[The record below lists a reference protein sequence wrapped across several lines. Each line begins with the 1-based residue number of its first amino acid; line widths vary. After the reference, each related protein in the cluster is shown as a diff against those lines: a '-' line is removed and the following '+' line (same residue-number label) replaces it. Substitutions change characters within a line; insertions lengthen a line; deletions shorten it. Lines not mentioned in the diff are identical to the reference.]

1 MSKSF
6 FDLGIPE
13 HLPIR
18 DVVWD
23 YCRVEIHH
31 KGIDAI
37 FDKLQKTYAER
48 RGNLQPTYAQF
59 SSYRLYL
66 RYQYFKKKILELPNW
81 SDAEVK
87 YWEQN
92 ETFKLK

>member
-1 MSKSF
+1 MDKSF
-6 FDLGIPE
+6 FDLGIPS

-18 DVVWD
+18 DVVWSH
-23 YCRVEIHH
+23 CKLEINH
-31 KGIDAI
+31 KDLDAI
-37 FDKLQKTYAER
+37 FEQLQIIYAER
-48 RGNLQPTYAQF
+48 RANLQPTYAQF

-81 SDAEVK
+81 SDTEIK

-92 ETFKLK
+92 ETFK

>member
-1 MSKSF
+1 MNKSF
-6 FDLGIPE
+6 LDLGISE

-23 YCRVEIHH
+23 YCRVEINS
-31 KGIDAI
+31 KDIDEI
-37 FDKLQKTYAER
+37 FEQLQRTYAER
-48 RGNLQPTYAQF
+48 RRNLQPTYAQF

-81 SDAEVK
+81 SAAEIK
-87 YWEQN
+87 YWELN

>member
-1 MSKSF
+1 MDKSF
-6 FDLGIPE
+6 FDLGIPG

-37 FDKLQKTYAER
+37 FDELQKTYAER

-59 SSYRLYL
+59 SSYRLYVS
-66 RYQYFKKKILELPNW
+66 Y
-81 SDAEVK
+81 
-87 YWEQN
+87 
-92 ETFKLK
+92 

>member
-1 MSKSF
+1 MGRSF

-23 YCRVEIHH
+23 YCRVEIND

-37 FDKLQKTYAER
+37 FEELQINYIER

-87 YWEQN
+87 YWEQSQ
-92 ETFKLK
+92 TFKLN

>member
-6 FDLGIPE
+6 FDLGISE

-23 YCRVEIHH
+23 YCKLEINH
-31 KGIDAI
+31 KDLDAI
-37 FDKLQKTYAER
+37 FEQLQIIYAER
-48 RGNLQPTYAQF
+48 RASLQPTYAHF

-81 SDAEVK
+81 SDAEIK
-87 YWEQN
+87 YWQQN
-92 ETFKLK
+92 ETFK

>member
-13 HLPIR
+13 HLPFR

-23 YCRVEIHH
+23 YCRVEIND

-37 FDKLQKTYAER
+37 FNELQKTYAER
-48 RGNLQPTYAQF
+48 KGNLQPTYGQF

-87 YWEQN
+87 YWGHH
-92 ETFKLK
+92 ETFK

>member
-1 MSKSF
+1 MGNSF
-6 FDLGIPE
+6 FDLGNTE

-18 DVVWD
+18 YLIWD
-23 YCRVEIHH
+23 FCRVEINH
-31 KGIDAI
+31 KGLDAI
-37 FDKLQKTYAER
+37 FEELQKSYSER
-48 RGNLQPTYAQF
+48 RGNLQPTYGQF

>member
-1 MSKSF
+1 MNKTF
-6 FDLGIPE
+6 FDLGISE

-18 DVVWD
+18 DVVWE
-23 YCRVEIHH
+23 YCKVEINH
-31 KGIDAI
+31 KGIDDI
-37 FDKLQKTYAER
+37 FDELQKTYAKI
-48 RGNLQPTYAQF
+48 RGNLQPTYGQF

-81 SDAEVK
+81 SNTEIK
-87 YWEQN
+87 YWEQH

>member
-1 MSKSF
+1 MGNSF

-18 DVVWD
+18 DVVWG
-23 YCRVEIHH
+23 YCKVEINH
-31 KGIDAI
+31 KGIDTI
-37 FDKLQKTYAER
+37 FDELQKSYTES

-81 SDAEVK
+81 SVAEVK
-87 YWEQN
+87 YWGQS

>member
-1 MSKSF
+1 MGRSF

-18 DVVWD
+18 DVIWD
-23 YCRVEIHH
+23 YCKVEINH
-31 KGIDAI
+31 KGIDDI
-37 FDKLQKTYAER
+37 FDELQKSYTVS
-48 RGNLQPTYAQF
+48 RGNLQPTYGQF

-66 RYQYFKKKILELPNW
+66 RYQYFMKKILELPNW
-81 SDAEVK
+81 SDIEVK
-87 YWEQN
+87 YWEEN

>member
-6 FDLGIPE
+6 FDLGISE

-18 DVVWD
+18 YVVWD
-23 YCRVEIHH
+23 YCKLEINH
-31 KGIDAI
+31 KDLDAI
-37 FDKLQKTYAER
+37 FEQLQIIYAER
-48 RGNLQPTYAQF
+48 RANLQPTYAQF

-66 RYQYFKKKILELPNW
+66 RCQYFKRKILELPNW
-81 SDAEVK
+81 SDVEIK

-92 ETFKLK
+92 ETFKYQ

>member
-18 DVVWD
+18 VVVWD
-23 YCRVEIHH
+23 YCRVEINH

-37 FDKLQKTYAER
+37 FEELHLSYSES

-66 RYQYFKKKILELPNW
+66 RYQYFKKKILELLNW
-81 SDAEVK
+81 SVTEVK
-87 YWEQN
+87 YWQQN
-92 ETFKLK
+92 EAFK

>member
-1 MSKSF
+1 MGKSF

-18 DVVWD
+18 EVVWD
-23 YCRVEIHH
+23 YCRVEIHQ

-37 FDKLQKTYAER
+37 FDELQKIYTER
-48 RGNLQPTYAQF
+48 RGNLQPTYGQF

-66 RYQYFKKKILELPNW
+66 RYQYFKIKILELPNW
-81 SDAEVK
+81 SDTEVK
-87 YWEQN
+87 YWEEN

>member
-1 MSKSF
+1 MGKSF

-23 YCRVEIHH
+23 YCRVEINH

-37 FDKLQKTYAER
+37 FDELQKTYAER
-48 RGNLQPTYAQF
+48 RGNLQPTYAEF
-59 SSYRLYL
+59 SSFRLYL
-66 RYQYFKKKILELPNW
+66 RYQYFKKKILELSNW

-87 YWEQN
+87 YWGQS

>member
-1 MSKSF
+1 MGRSF

-23 YCRVEIHH
+23 YCRVEIND

-37 FDKLQKTYAER
+37 FDELQKSYTER
-48 RGNLQPTYAQF
+48 RGNLQPTYGQF

-87 YWEQN
+87 YWAQN
-92 ETFKLK
+92 EIFKLK

>member
-1 MSKSF
+1 MGKSF

-23 YCRVEIHH
+23 YCSEEINH
-31 KGIDAI
+31 KSIDDI
-37 FDKLQKTYAER
+37 FKQLQITYAER

-66 RYQYFKKKILELPNW
+66 RYQYFKKKILALPNW
-81 SDAEVK
+81 SDTEIK